1 MTEVPEHL
9 LQKAREARARLT
21 GEGGDAPPDAGAA
34 PAAGSAVEKAPDT
47 TPAPVAAAAPA
58 VVEKAPEPVPPF
70 VQAALDRKKVPAW
83 AFFIVMLLPI
93 WGFFYVGTLERPE
106 KGGVLEAGAEV
117 YGTCAGCHGAAGT
130 GGTGRPL
137 AGGEVV
143 LTFPDAASHVWWVIN
158 GSPTN
163 AGTPFGDAARAGGQR
178 VALGFNGGGMP
189 GFSDSLSA
197 AEILEVVYYE
207 RVEHGGQDDGDA
219 DLVALEELI
228 ENGELF
234 ELPESFAEGTTI
246 AEIEEFI
253 SEAIAELGIE

>member
-1 MTEVPEHL
+1 VTEVPEHL

-21 GEGGDAPPDAGAA
+21 GEGGDAPADSGAA
-34 PAAGSAVEKAPDT
+34 SSAGSSVEKAPAAA
-47 TPAPVAAAAPA
+47 PAPVAAAAPA
-58 VVEKAPEPVPPF
+58 IVEKAPEPVPPF
-70 VQAALDRKKVPAW
+70 VQAALDRKKVPSW

-93 WGFFYVGTLERPE
+93 WGFFYVGTLEAPA
-106 KGGVLEAGAEV
+106 KGGVFEAGASV
-117 YGTCAGCHGAAGT
+117 YGSCAGCHGAGGA

-137 AGGEVV
+137 TGGEVIA
-143 LTFPDAASHVWWVIN
+143 TFPDAASHVWWVVN

-163 AGTPFGDAARAGGQR
+163 AGTPFGDPARAGGQR

-189 GFSDSLSA
+189 GFGDSLTA

-207 RVEHGGQDDGDA
+207 RVEHGGQDTGDI

-228 ENGELF
+228 EAGELF

-246 AEIEEFI
+246 EEIQEFI
-253 SEAIAELGIE
+253 NKAVEELGL